1 MKEVNDKDI
10 RKKKEKVGVMS
21 FTPEFWVS
29 FIQKTKR
36 EEVF

>member
-1 MKEVNDKDI
+1 MKEVKYKDT
-10 RKKKEKVGVMS
+10 RKKKEKVGVMT
-21 FTPEFWVS
+21 FAPEIWIS